1 MNRPF
6 KIGERVRKRL
16 TATERNNRGGKKMAD
31 LKCKRFIIVERRN
44 NTYKLQDGE
53 NPTGRVK
60 QRHFNEIELAPQQ
73 ILSWETEEL
82 GDSIDNWT
90 TSSDSEW
97 EQPPPRR
104 SIRERQPPKRLQV
117 DWQKKQYEQQ
127 EAVELNDELLD

>member
-1 MNRPF
+1 MRTST
-6 KIGERVRKRL
+6 
-16 TATERNNRGGKKMAD
+16 TADSVMG
-31 LKCKRFIIVERRN
+31 
-44 NTYKLQDGE
+44 
-53 NPTGRVK
+53 
-60 QRHFNEIELAPQQ
+60 
-73 ILSWETEEL
+73 TEES

-104 SIRERQPPKRLQV
+104 STRGRQPPKRLQV